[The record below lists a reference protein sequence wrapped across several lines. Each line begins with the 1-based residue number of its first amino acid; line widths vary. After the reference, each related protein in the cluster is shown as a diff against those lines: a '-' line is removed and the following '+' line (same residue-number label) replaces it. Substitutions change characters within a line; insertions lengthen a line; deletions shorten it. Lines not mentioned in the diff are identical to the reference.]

1 MAKPVMLILVK
12 TVTGAAGLDRKPRRV
27 GEPITFRTGLK
38 LRTLPNPPQQ
48 AHALCRAMQQPV
60 WPQQQARDASPPP
73 GAPQAT
79 EITAQN
85 GAESMEK
92 S

>member
-1 MAKPVMLILVK
+1 MLILVK

-48 AHALCRAMQQPV
+48 AHALCRAMQQR
-60 WPQQQARDASPPP
+60 ARDASPPP